1 MKPPPS
7 CCWNYNFPC
16 NDSNPVFKLRK
27 FFQVLPWLLF
37 TNQKYFDLTRAA
49 VSVKQSQAG
58 TYLVNLAILLCY
70 FHYTLWKTRWMLKLE
85 CPIFSSRFTSSIKYE
100 KYFTNCFKLT
110 ETRNGDVCNA
120 CVLVVKRWRNL
131 PDKSKNTK
139 NWNHVVDARNGPG
152 IKNIPRFKSEHQHPE
167 KFEKIK
173 RKHRPKKLNISDS
186 SITVPDFIDLSY
198 WTR

>member
-1 MKPPPS
+1 MAAFHKPKIFRSHTGCCICKAKSSRYVLVEPLNIIFLHIMKWNK
-7 CCWNYNFPC
+7 CWNWNYPT
-16 NDSNPVFKLRK
+16 S
-27 FFQVLPWLLF
+27 
-37 TNQKYFDLTRAA
+37 
-49 VSVKQSQAG
+49 
-58 TYLVNLAILLCY
+58 
-70 FHYTLWKTRWMLKLE
+70 
-85 CPIFSSRFTSSIKYE
+85 FSSRFTSSIKYE

-131 PDKSKNTK
+131 PEKKKNTK

-173 RKHRPKKLNISDS
+173 RKHHPKKLNISDS
-186 SITVPDFIDLSY
+186 SISVPDFIDLSY